1 MILFHFY
8 RKFRPENEDW
18 YMSFRDRQS
27 EPRKPSGA
35 NASTV
40 MSVKSVKGAEQG
52 AVGGG
57 GDEKSAAD
65 MDVKPAST
73 NGSIDGNTMASNPLA
88 PGTKGAAAPAET
100 SAQGSDPRRGSDD
113 SRLPLATAAVPAGR
127 RSDAEDDRN
136 SHSDPPPR
144 VPQKEQD
151 IALQPLGGRPSVP
164 PKGDVNV

>member
-73 NGSIDGNTMASNPLA
+73 NGSMDGNTVASNALA
-88 PGTKGAAAPAET
+88 PETKGAAAAPAET

-113 SRLPLATAAVPAGR
+113 SRLPLATAAVPVGR
-127 RSDAEDDRN
+127 RSDTEDDGN
-136 SHSDPPPR
+136 SQSDPPR
-144 VPQKEQD
+144 VPQKEQH
-151 IALQPLGGRPSVP
+151 IALQPMGGRPSVP
-164 PKGDVNV
+164 PKEDVKV